1 MLCWVSH
8 TNERFSIAMTTVRSL
23 LQLLED
29 IDANKLPLFS
39 NLPAPAMAKSYW
51 KLGDDAMFRDL
62 VLAVR
67 CDLPLK
73 VWSELHEAKIY
84 LTKSDKRKKNNKQK
98 TASADDRPLY
108 VHTHARVHVLF

>member
-1 MLCWVSH
+1 MPCTTWNALACVEHQIKSSAKTNARVAVSH
-8 TNERFSIAMTTVRSL
+8 P
-23 LQLLED
+23 QLLED

-67 CDLPLK
+67 
-73 VWSELHEAKIY
+73 
-84 LTKSDKRKKNNKQK
+84 
-98 TASADDRPLY
+98 
-108 VHTHARVHVLF
+108 